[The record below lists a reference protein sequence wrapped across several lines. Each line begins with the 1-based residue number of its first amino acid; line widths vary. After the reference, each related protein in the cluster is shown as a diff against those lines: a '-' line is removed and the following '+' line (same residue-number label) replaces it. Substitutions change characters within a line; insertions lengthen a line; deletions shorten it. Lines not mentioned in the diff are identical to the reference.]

1 MNKSHDKHSLDELCA
16 LVDLT
21 KRKVKFYIEKGVID
35 RPEGA
40 KKGAYYIQKHVEQLL
55 EIKKW
60 QKAGLSLERIKSL
73 LDDKDGVSPLP
84 PPKLRQ
90 PGDVEVWSH
99 IYIDDGVELLIE
111 PRRSELSPEQVEQL
125 CRVLQSK
132 LLSVNN
138 PQDNQ

>member
-21 KRKVKFYIEKGVID
+21 KRKVKFYIEKGMID

-40 KKGAYYIQKHVEQLL
+40 KKGAYYTQKHIEQLL

-73 LDDKDGVSPLP
+73 YDEKDSETSVP
-84 PPKLRQ
+84 PQKQRQ
-90 PGDVEVWSH
+90 PGDVDVWSH
-99 IYIDDGVELLIE
+99 IYFRDGVELLIE
-111 PRRSELSPEQVEQL
+111 PWRSGLSPEQINRLSRAIQA
-125 CRVLQSK
+125 
-132 LLSVNN
+132 LLHSDI
-138 PQDNQ
+138 PTLED